1 MNNNHTLPMGKK
13 DLRVKNRR
21 DNDYGPHPSLKDRR
35 VSIEQRKPEVVEG
48 CFEEW
53 VALMA
58 MNYAPFS
65 RAPQLTL

>member
-1 MNNNHTLPMGKK
+1 MNNNRALPGGKI

-21 DNDYGPHPSLKDRR
+21 KNDYGPHPSLKDRR
-35 VSIEQRKPEVVEG
+35 ISIEQRKPEVVEG

-58 MNYAPFS
+58 MNYAPYS
-65 RAPQLTL
+65 RSPQLSL